1 MSSSAI
7 KESTK
12 NFLVAKSQEAI
23 EYNLESLYQI
33 SNLEFEREF
42 ILEIQKE
49 DPNTTV
55 AIIIPSDMNQKSNY
69 F

>member
-55 AIIIPSDMNQKSNY
+55 AIIIPSDYES
-69 F
+69 